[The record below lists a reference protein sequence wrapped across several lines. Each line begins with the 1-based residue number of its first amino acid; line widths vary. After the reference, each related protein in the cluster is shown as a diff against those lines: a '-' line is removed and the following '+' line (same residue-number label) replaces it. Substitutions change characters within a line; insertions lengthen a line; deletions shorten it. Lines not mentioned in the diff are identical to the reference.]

1 MKEWFPEV
9 DILKATAIL
18 LIVFGHIDNNVSSY
32 ELVGSLGYFNGTIGL
47 SIFFFISG
55 FLLYQTDSVIHSLQD
70 FKKFYIKKF
79 IRIYPLYWFALGTLV
94 VIFGFLRINPGHVS
108 PYDFNLGNVLLHVF
122 GLQGIFPYGEI
133 QSMWFVGVI
142 VLFFL
147 LYPIIAYS
155 SKNLFQIFV
164 VASGIFIVLIIL
176 HVFFG
181 LIETNA
187 LKYYP
192 LFIAGIFINR
202 IVYSSQK
209 TADETFLKNVLL
221 LNLILLS
228 GMVLVLLVRAFHQLN
243 FGLLPGILFSILL
256 YGAMI
261 PSCIL
266 FLIFTRLYVKIR
278 GKIMTVISL
287 IAFATYAIY
296 LFHQQFLAV
305 FAQLTEMIIRNILL
319 QDVIILT
326 IGFAGAILCGILIQK
341 TEQYFFM
348 KYKSAHER

>member
-1 MKEWFPEV
+1 MKAWFPEV

-18 LIVFGHIDNNVSSY
+18 LIVFGHIDNNVSCY
-32 ELVGSLGYFNGTIGL
+32 ELVGLLGYFNGTIGL

-55 FLLYQTDSVIHSLQD
+55 FLLYQTDSVIHSIQD

-79 IRIYPLYWFALGTLV
+79 IRIYPLYWVALGTLV
-94 VIFGFLRINPGHVS
+94 VIFGFLNINPGHVS
-108 PYDFNLGNVLLHVF
+108 PYDFNPKNVLLHVF

-155 SKNLFQIFV
+155 SKNLFQTFM
-164 VASGIFIVLIIL
+164 VASGIFIVLVIL

-181 LIETNA
+181 LIVTNA
-187 LKYYP
+187 LEYYP
-192 LFIAGIFINR
+192 LFISGIFINR

-209 TADETFLKNVLL
+209 IVDENFLKKFLF
-221 LNLILLS
+221 LNLILVSVMFL
-228 GMVLVLLVRAFHQLN
+228 LLLVRAFHQLN
-243 FGLLPGILFSILL
+243 FGLLPGILFSVLL

-261 PSCIL
+261 PSCII
-266 FLIFTRLYVKIR
+266 FLIFTRLFVKIPK
-278 GKIMTVISL
+278 KIMAVVSL

-305 FAQLTEMIIRNILL
+305 FAQVTDIIIQNIIL
-319 QDVIILT
+319 QDMIILT
-326 IGFAGAILCGILIQK
+326 VGFAGAILCGIIIQK

-348 KYKSAHER
+348 KYKSAHQ